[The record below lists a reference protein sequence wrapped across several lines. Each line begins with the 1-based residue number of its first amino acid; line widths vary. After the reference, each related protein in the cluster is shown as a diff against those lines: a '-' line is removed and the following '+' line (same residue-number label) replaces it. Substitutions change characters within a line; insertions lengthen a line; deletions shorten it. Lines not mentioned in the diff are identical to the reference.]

1 MSVIFI
7 GYRREDS
14 EDSARALYESLVR
27 EFGKDRLFLDV
38 EAIALGSD
46 FREAEN
52 RSLDKCA
59 VFLVVIGPTWL
70 DIKAADDLQGARR
83 LDNPSD
89 YVREELA
96 TALKKGPGLPVIP
109 VLVRGASMPSPA
121 KLPDDLKDL
130 AYRNAL
136 TLSHLDWDGNLQKL
150 VAAIRPHLDEG
161 SRTSQPSPEIQS
173 VLKHG
178 IQAQKLPA
186 DRAAA
191 HAFDTA
197 DQGSEIE
204 FTSAAK
210 VKVGKGVLIGIPL
223 LIVAAVV
230 AYFAFKPNAQ
240 PKPGPGP
247 AGMAITVVRN
257 SRLNGV
263 TGPVNF
269 SVDGEQQGQIQ
280 FDDRGNTPI
289 QIHVAEGDHQFA
301 IVNPQTKAN
310 CSGTFQASADAPK
323 LVLRIRDGGTVC
335 TLQPLTKADAAA
347 Q

>member
-1 MSVIFI
+1 MSAIFI

-59 VFLVVIGPTWL
+59 VFLAVIGPNWL
-70 DIKAADDLQGARR
+70 DIKAADDPQGERR
-83 LDNPSD
+83 LDNPGD
-89 YVREELA
+89 YVRQELA
-96 TALKKGPGLPVIP
+96 TALKRGPGLPVIP
-109 VLVRGASMPSPA
+109 VLVRGASMPSVA

-150 VAAIRPHLDEG
+150 VTAVRPHVDAERG
-161 SRTSQPSPEIQS
+161 ASQPSPEIQS
-173 VLKHG
+173 VMKHG
-178 IQAQKLPA
+178 FQVQKLPA
-186 DRAAA
+186 TAAGA
-191 HAFDTA
+191 HDS
-197 DQGSEIE
+197 DEVQIGSAVE
-204 FTSAAK
+204 FNSAAS
-210 VKVGKGVLIGIPL
+210 VKLNKGVLIGIPL

-230 AYFAFKPNAQ
+230 AYFAFSHGK
-240 PKPGPGP
+240 PKPSPGP

-257 SRLNGV
+257 SRLTGV
-263 TGPVNF
+263 PGPVNF
-269 SVDGEQQGQIQ
+269 SVDGGQQGQIQ

-289 QIHVAEGDHQFA
+289 QIHVAEGEHQFS
-301 IVNPQTKAN
+301 ISNPQTKAN

-323 LVLRIRDGGTVC
+323 LVLRMRDGGTVC
-335 TLQPLTKADAAA
+335 TLQPFTKADAAA